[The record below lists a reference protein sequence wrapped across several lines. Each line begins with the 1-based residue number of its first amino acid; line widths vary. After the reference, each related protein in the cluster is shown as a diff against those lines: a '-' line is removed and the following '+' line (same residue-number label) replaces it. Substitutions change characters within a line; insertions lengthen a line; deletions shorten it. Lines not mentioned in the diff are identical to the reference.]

1 MGLSAGS
8 KQFNYFKKFNKFHK
22 MLCKDEDMIDC
33 RKTNRCFVLLLLAK
47 TDQGRQLLWRLIFF
61 FVSQRSSSSYILY
74 PCHLTDAVSDKFV
87 LVMKKQLFVK
97 EMYHLQCHV
106 IPSTRREVFLALLFL
121 YQSTKPSFKTWNY
134 FNSCDKW
141 IRIDSKYT

>member
-87 LVMKKQLFVK
+87 LVMKKQTVCK
-97 EMYHLQCHV
+97 RNV
-106 IPSTRREVFLALLFL
+106 
-121 YQSTKPSFKTWNY
+121 SFTVSRNTIYAPRSFSCVYISVPINKT
-134 FNSCDKW
+134 FF
-141 IRIDSKYT
+141 

>member
-87 LVMKKQLFVK
+87 LVMKKQTVCK
-97 EMYHLQCHV
+97 RNV
-106 IPSTRREVFLALLFL
+106 
-121 YQSTKPSFKTWNY
+121 SFTVSRNTIYAPGSFSCVYISVPINKT
-134 FNSCDKW
+134 FF
-141 IRIDSKYT
+141 